1 MHKNE
6 VHITGIIKSIKH
18 TEKISFIKINV
29 ADVEFGK
36 GNFEVKAFPS
46 CNPSA
51 FGEGQTVSIIGKL
64 KNEQY
69 PKDTGDWK
77 LNIIADTITAEGAPQ
92 QVVSQAPDLNNVF

>member
-6 VHITGIIKSIKH
+6 VTLTGIIKKITH
-18 TEKISFIKINV
+18 TEKISFIKLNV
-29 ADVEFGK
+29 TDVEFGK

-46 CNPSA
+46 ANPTG
-51 FGEGQTVSIIGKL
+51 FGEGQTVSITGKL

-92 QVVSQAPDLNNVF
+92 QTVSQAPALAF